1 MTTPTEVRPP
11 YRPPSLAGAGRVALS
26 GLGVAIAVATGGW
39 WAGSRGYITPMWEGG
54 WGCSDV
60 GYPDPP
66 PSFDELVNEHDES
79 PYCARR
85 VRGEEWF

>member
-1 MTTPTEVRPP
+1 MSSSTDTQPP
-11 YRPPSLAGAGRVALS
+11 DRHPPVGGKGLPLVALIV
-26 GLGVAIAVATGGW
+26 LVALAMSVLWVG
-39 WAGSRGYITPMWEGG
+39 GSRGYLPPIWEGG

-66 PSFDELVNEHDES
+66 PSFDDLVSEYDES

-85 VRGEEWF
+85 VLGEEWF